1 MPHLD
6 AAALDQDPEG
16 LALLA
21 DVVRPAQ
28 AARARLVPSWTG
40 PAPSRGTPLCA
51 TLAGMA
57 DVARVEAAPADGTPA
72 ALRLARR
79 VAARLP
85 EALNSGGLVTR

>member
-21 DVVRPAQ
+21 DVVRPAHP
-28 AARARLVPSWTG
+28 ARARLVPSWTG
-40 PAPSRGTPLCA
+40 PAPSAGTPLCA

-57 DVARVEAAPADGTPA
+57 DVACVEAAAGSEAPA

-85 EALNSGGLVTR
+85 QALNAGSLVTR